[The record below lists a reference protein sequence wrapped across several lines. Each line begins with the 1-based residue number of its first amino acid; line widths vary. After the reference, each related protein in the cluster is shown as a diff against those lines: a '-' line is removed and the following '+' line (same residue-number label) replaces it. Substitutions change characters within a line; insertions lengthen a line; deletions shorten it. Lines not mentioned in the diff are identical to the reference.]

1 MRAFY
6 ETDMRNNQ
14 MQATRPART
23 EGQLRCCPWSS
34 SGCCPGPPPVPVP
47 GLRPASLAGHGAE
60 YFAFAFVKIKKFFKK
75 QRDRRAS
82 LGANY
87 AQYVCLCVCWCIGV
101 LVCVCPALSA
111 VPAAFVLVVVVGVN
125 KGSKAH

>member
-1 MRAFY
+1 
-6 ETDMRNNQ
+6 

-60 YFAFAFVKIKKFFKK
+60 YFAFAFVKIEKFFKK

-87 AQYVCLCVCWCIGV
+87 AQYVCLCVYVGV